1 MVSNLALMIAGGI
14 VLSIFGLISA
24 LNASIEDRSA
34 RLGQGALCLGDWDG
48 GLILDHV
55 ARWFDYFR
63 YSAGFFDRC
72 GGFGEIVFTACSCGH
87 SRLKAKLYRGTGQK
101 WHAESRAHVLK

>member
-1 MVSNLALMIAGGI
+1 MALFYPYLVSLVRLMLRLKTALRVWG
-14 VLSIFGLISA
+14 
-24 LNASIEDRSA
+24 
-34 RLGQGALCLGDWDG
+34 GALCLGDWYG
-48 GLILDHV
+48 GLVLDHV

-72 GGFGEIVFTACSCGH
+72 GGFGEIAFTACSCEH

>member
-1 MVSNLALMIAGGI
+1 MV
-14 VLSIFGLISA
+14 
-24 LNASIEDRSA
+24 
-34 RLGQGALCLGDWDG
+34 
-48 GLILDHV
+48 
-55 ARWFDYFR
+55 DYFR

-72 GGFGEIVFTACSCGH
+72 GGFGEIAFTACSCRH